1 MLDPEV
7 ILMGYQR
14 GFFPMGDERD
24 GEVYWHRPQMR
35 AIIPLDSVRIPKSV
49 RKEQS
54 KGLMRTT
61 INEAFSTVILRC
73 SQRDQTWITQEII
86 DAYVELHTI
95 GFAHSVETWIGDEL
109 VGGLYGVAINA
120 AFFGESMFSLRSNAS
135 KVAFARLVDHLLEH
149 HFALLDTQYINDF
162 TASLGAIE
170 IPDDEYMDRLQ
181 EALAETNVS
190 FS

>member
-24 GEVYWHRPQMR
+24 GDVYWHRPQMR

-49 RKEQS
+49 RKELS

-86 DAYVELHTI
+86 DAYVELHTM

-181 EALAETNVS
+181 EALAITNVS

>member
-14 GFFPMGDERD
+14 GFFPMGDESD

-86 DAYVELHTI
+86 DAYVELHTM

-109 VGGLYGVAINA
+109 VGGLYGVAING

-149 HFALLDTQYINDF
+149 NFALLDTQYINDF

-181 EALAETNVS
+181 EALAHTNVS

>member
-24 GEVYWHRPQMR
+24 GGVSWHRPEVR
-35 AIIPLDSVRIPKSV
+35 AIIPLDAVRIPKSV
-49 RKEQS
+49 RKEQD
-54 KGLMRTT
+54 KGLLRTT
-61 INEAFSTVILRC
+61 INKDFSTVILRC

-86 DAYVELHTI
+86 DAYSELHTM

-120 AFFGESMFSLRSNAS
+120 AFFGESMFSRRSNAS
-135 KVAFARLVDHLLEH
+135 KVAFARLVDHLIEK

-181 EALAETNVS
+181 SALACANVS

>member
-1 MLDPEV
+1 MLDPDI

-14 GFFPMGDERD
+14 GFFPMGEERD
-24 GEVYWHRPQMR
+24 GEVYWHRPELR
-35 AIIPLDSVRIPKSV
+35 AIIPLDAVRIPKSV
-49 RKEQS
+49 RKELE
-54 KGLMRTT
+54 KGLLRTT
-61 INEAFSTVILRC
+61 INEDFSTVILRC

-86 DAYVELHTI
+86 DAYTELHTM

-135 KVAFARLVDHLLEH
+135 KVAFARLVDHLIDT

-170 IPDDEYMDRLQ
+170 IPDVEYIDRLQ
-181 EALAETNVS
+181 EALARTNVS
-190 FS
+190 FA